1 MRLQTQ
7 IEEAREE
14 CLKYRVQ
21 LRIREEKTKILAAP
35 VST

>member
-1 MRLQTQ
+1 MRLQIQ

-21 LRIREEKTKILAAP
+21 LRIREEKARMVA
-35 VST
+35 V